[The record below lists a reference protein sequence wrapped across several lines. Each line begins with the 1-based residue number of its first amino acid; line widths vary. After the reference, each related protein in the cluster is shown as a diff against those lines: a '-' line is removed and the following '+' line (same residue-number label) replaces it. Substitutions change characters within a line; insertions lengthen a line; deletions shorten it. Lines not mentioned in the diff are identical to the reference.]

1 MHREDLEYSSDYGT
15 DSLRVDRFGGAP
27 SLLESAI
34 RVYELGVLGPRHVC
48 IEFCDCSSCRKLRW
62 FNNPKCNCALGKM
75 WGKYFTLDGAMRVK
89 WLRCRCNTLS
99 SLATSASLFCKC
111 LLLLP
116 TQEYNPSEG
125 STRPEEYEEPSAEVS
140 SSDFPADLVRIEFDG
155 LEEVYRLG

>member
-89 WLRCRCNTLS
+89 WLRCRWQYTLVIGDVGLS
-99 SLATSASLFCKC
+99 IL
-111 LLLLP
+111 
-116 TQEYNPSEG
+116 Q
-125 STRPEEYEEPSAEVS
+125 VS
-140 SSDFPADLVRIEFDG
+140 FTTPYAGIQSVGR
-155 LEEVYRLG
+155 